1 MIQTEELDILVNKLA
16 KLFPMGDSQLTQ
28 DIKKN
33 IRALLDSSFQK
44 MDLVSREEYEVQKAL
59 LARTQERLSELQ
71 ERIERLESDQ

>member
-1 MIQTEELDILVNKLA
+1 MIQAQDLDNLVNKLA
-16 KLFPMGDSQLTQ
+16 QLLPMADSRMRQ

-59 LARTQERLSELQ
+59 LARTQERLAELQ
-71 ERIERLESDQ
+71 KRIEQLESR

>member
-1 MIQTEELDILVNKLA
+1 MIQAQDLDNLVNKLA
-16 KLFPMGDSQLTQ
+16 QLLPMGDTPMTQ

-59 LARTQERLSELQ
+59 LARTQERLRELQ
-71 ERIERLESDQ
+71 KRIENLESK

>member
-1 MIQTEELDILVNKLA
+1 MIQAQDLDNLVNKLA
-16 KLFPMGDSQLTQ
+16 QLLPMGDSRMTQ

-59 LARTQERLSELQ
+59 LARTQERLMELKK
-71 ERIERLESDQ
+71 RIEQLESE

>member
-1 MIQTEELDILVNKLA
+1 MIQTQDLDKLVNKLA
-16 KLFPMGDSQLTQ
+16 QLLPMGDSALSK

-59 LARTQERLSELQ
+59 LARTQERLLELQ
-71 ERIERLESDQ
+71 KRIEQLESEQ

>member
-1 MIQTEELDILVNKLA
+1 MIQAQDLDNLVNKLA
-16 KLFPMGDSQLTQ
+16 QLLPMADSKMSQ

-59 LARTQERLSELQ
+59 LARTQERLAELQ
-71 ERIERLESDQ
+71 NRIEQLESQQ